1 MREIKFRAWDG
12 KEMLTGFYLMPADI
26 IVPPAWRKNVGRD
39 VTWMQY
45 TGLKDAKGVE
55 IYEEDVVRSIY
66 DEEVGV
72 IKHGQYQQVT
82 TGADYMQNYGW
93 HINCGNHNHTI
104 LGVNDIPYF
113 EVIGNIYGNPEL
125 LNTPLPQ

>member
-55 IYEEDVVRSIY
+55 IYEGDYVKSDHDDDEGVVEY
-66 DEEVGV
+66 G
-72 IKHGQYQQVT
+72 HTGQYVLAQGSFKVSI
-82 TGADYMQNYGW
+82 
-93 HINCGNHNHTI
+93 HS
-104 LGVNDIPYF
+104 LVFNDWKL